1 MSMMA
6 QLMLEMRVYSYFM
19 AIGAIIGILVCW
31 FCIARP
37 AIERATGKKRLYAMV
52 KDAEVFAKAIYEVEH
67 NAVKWEE
74 LSEETRRDKRTHAR
88 DILQKF
94 NIYIK

>member
-19 AIGAIIGILVCW
+19 AIDAIVGLLICW
-31 FCIARP
+31 FGIARP
-37 AIERATGKKRLYAMV
+37 AINRMTGKKQLYPMA
-52 KDAEVFAKAIYEVEH
+52 KDAEVFAKAIYEVEQ

-94 NIYIK
+94 NVYIK

>member
-19 AIGAIIGILVCW
+19 AIGAIVGLLICW
-31 FCIARP
+31 FGIARP
-37 AIERATGKKRLYAMV
+37 ALNRMTGKKQLYPMA

-94 NIYIK
+94 NVYIK